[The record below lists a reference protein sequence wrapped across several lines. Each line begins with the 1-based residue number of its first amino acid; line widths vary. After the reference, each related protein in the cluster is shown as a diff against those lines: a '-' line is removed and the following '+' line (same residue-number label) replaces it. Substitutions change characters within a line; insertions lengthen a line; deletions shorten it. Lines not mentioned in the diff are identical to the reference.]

1 MLQNIRDKSQ
11 SWISKAL
18 VGLIVVLLAFTGF
31 EAIFNNPG
39 NQQTA
44 AKVNGEEI
52 SLSDLSLAVE
62 MQRRQLVQQ
71 FGRDFDT
78 SLIDDGLLR
87 NAALNDLIDRRLL
100 VQAARESDF
109 ALSQAALDQIILQ
122 TPEFQENGQFSA
134 ARFDQVIRQMG
145 YGRLQFRQMLEEEI
159 LIGQLQAA
167 IAGSGFVTEQEVR
180 NFMRLDKQT
189 RDFGLYRIK
198 ADAAAIQVG
207 DDELQAYYEQNAA
220 RFMTPEQVVIEYV
233 ELKKD
238 SFFDQVDVSEDELR
252 ARYQTEIANLGEQ
265 RRAAHIL
272 IESGDVRT
280 DKDARALI
288 DELRQRLANGED
300 FAELARSASED
311 TGSAADGGDLGFAA
325 AGVYD
330 PDFEA
335 ALFALTKGQV
345 SEPVRTEF
353 GWHLIKL
360 LDTQEADVPS
370 FAALRE
376 KIERDLKA
384 EKVEQRF
391 VEAVRELE
399 GLAFEEADLQR
410 PAQELGLRIQT
421 SAPFGREGGNSGVT
435 ANRQVIQQA
444 FSAEL
449 LDGGANSQALELD
462 AETVVVIRV
471 KEHQQPQRMALDDVR
486 EQIRTT
492 LQREA
497 AAQVAQQRGEE
508 LLSSLRE
515 GKTPADQEH
524 TWEIHEAA
532 TRALEGIEPQVL
544 QTLFRMPKPEE
555 AQKPQFAGVALGN
568 GDYVLLRLTGVSE
581 PVDTLSESE
590 VQMYQR
596 FLASRAGQ
604 EDFSAYRS
612 RLLREA
618 DIERF

>member
-52 SLSDLSLAVE
+52 SLSELSLAVE
-62 MQRRQLVQQ
+62 MQRRQLAQQ

-198 ADAAAIQVG
+198 ADAVAIQVG

-272 IESGDVRT
+272 IESGDVRS

-288 DELRQRLANGED
+288 EELRQRLANGED

>member
-52 SLSDLSLAVE
+52 SLSELSLAVE
-62 MQRRQLVQQ
+62 MQRRQLAQQ

-100 VQAARESDF
+100 VQAARASDF

>member
-1 MLQNIRDKSQ
+1 MLQNIRDNSQ
-11 SWISKAL
+11 GWIAKTII
-18 VGLIVVLLAFTGF
+18 GLIIVLLALTGF
-31 EAIFNNPG
+31 EAIFNSAG
-39 NQQTA
+39 KQQTA
-44 AKVNGEEI
+44 AEVNGEEI
-52 SLSDLSLAVE
+52 TLAE
-62 MQRRQLVQQ
+62 LNQAIELQRRQLLLQ

-78 SLIDDGLLR
+78 SLIDDRLLR

-100 VQAARESDF
+100 VQAAREADF

-122 TPEFQENGQFSA
+122 TPEFQENGRFSP

-145 YGRLQFRQMLEEEI
+145 YGRLQFRQMLEEEV

-167 IAGSGFVTEQEVR
+167 IAGSGFVTATEVR
-180 NFMRLDKQT
+180 NFVRLDKQT
-189 RDFGLYRIK
+189 RDFGLYRIA
-198 ADAAAIQVG
+198 ADAGSVSAS
-207 DDELQAYYEQNAA
+207 DEELSAFYEQNAD
-220 RFMTPEQVVIEYV
+220 RFMTPEQVVVEYL

-238 SFFDQVDVSEDELR
+238 SFFDQVDVSEEELR
-252 ARYQTEIANLGEQ
+252 ARYQTEIANLAEQ

-272 IESGDVRT
+272 IEAG
-280 DKDARALI
+280 DARGSDEARATI
-288 DELRQRLANGED
+288 DELRERLDQGED
-300 FAELARSASED
+300 FAELARNASED
-311 TGSAADGGDLGFAA
+311 IGSAADGGDLGFAA
-325 AGVYD
+325 PGVYD
-330 PDFEA
+330 PTFESV
-335 ALFALTKGQV
+335 LFSLAKGEV

-360 LDTQEADVPS
+360 LDTREADVPS
-370 FAALRE
+370 FAAIRE
-376 KIERDLKA
+376 KLERDLKA

-399 GLAFEEADLQR
+399 NLAFEAADLQQ

-421 SAPFGREGGNSGVT
+421 TEAFGREGGQSGVA

-444 FSAEL
+444 FSPEL
-449 LDGGANSQALELD
+449 LEGGINSQALELD

-471 KEHQQPQRMALDDVR
+471 KEHLQSQRLALAEVEGD
-486 EQIRTT
+486 IRAT
-492 LQREA
+492 LQRQAAAEA
-497 AAQVAQQRGEE
+497 ARRQGEE
-508 LLSSLRE
+508 LLGSLRE
-515 GKTPADQEH
+515 GKTPAQQVQ

-532 TRALEGIEPQVL
+532 TRSLEGIDPLVL

-581 PVDTLSESE
+581 PTEALADSE

-604 EDFSAYRS
+604 EDFAAYRA
-612 RLLREA
+612 RLHRES

>member
-52 SLSDLSLAVE
+52 SLSELSLAVE

>member
-52 SLSDLSLAVE
+52 SLSELSLAVE

-238 SFFDQVDVSEDELR
+238 NFFDQVDVSEDELR

>member
-52 SLSDLSLAVE
+52 SLSELSLAVE

-421 SAPFGREGGNSGVT
+421 SAPFGREGGNSGIT

>member
-52 SLSDLSLAVE
+52 SLSELSLAVE
-62 MQRRQLVQQ
+62 MQRRQLAQQ

-100 VQAARESDF
+100 VQAARASDF

-272 IESGDVRT
+272 IESGDVRS

-288 DELRQRLANGED
+288 EELRQRLANGED